1 MAVGNQTPN
10 PPLPASSVPAGSYV
24 SSVMPV
30 RAGTGADSRAYNQV
44 TVVTPVGNPPTSFRT
59 SVFLQDAQQARA
71 AAGGGGQRGSGSTPS
86 TTQLRP
92 QYQLVGT
99 SNDGGNTYQ
108 YTSNAPAN
116 VRSSLASNGNIA
128 TNSRAQADS
137 AAARAGTPRA
147 DGSAAPAL
155 TEAQRRNAGLR
166 PGRAATNNPAQQQGS
181 TPAANGAGA
190 TDPAAEERRRL
201 GEADQAGQRLS
212 AGSYGNLKY
221 PELLN
226 LNVSDVIKFEMLRY
240 VARGSGSGT
249 APPTNPGSTAAP
261 PVSSPGTF
269 GVITSERRAGNRTV
283 LGSVVL
289 PIPAGISDNNAVDWG
304 DKQMELEDA
313 AMTAFTSEF
322 IQTGSVANTAE
333 ATGNTITNNPETKPL
348 VADRITKAITGN
360 SLLQREQGAI
370 GNNNLEL
377 LFNGPSLRTFSFTF
391 RLSPRNGKEA
401 QAVMKIIRFFKQGM
415 SPKTS
420 GGALLIKSPNTFR
433 LSYLRKGQ
441 EHKYLNKFKE
451 AALISCSVNY
461 TPDANYM
468 TFHSATQLYDGAM
481 TSYEMTLQFTELEP
495 IFDVDYGT
503 SSNEIG
509 Y

>member
-1 MAVGNQTPN
+1 MSIGNQTPN

-30 RAGTGADSRAYNQV
+30 RAGAGADSRSYNQV

-108 YTSNAPAN
+108 YTQNTPAN

-128 TNSRAQADS
+128 TNSRTQADS
-137 AAARAGTPRA
+137 ATSRAGTTRA
-147 DGSAAPAL
+147 DGTSAPAL
-155 TEAQRRNAGLR
+155 SEAERRNAGLR
-166 PGRAATNNPAQQQGS
+166 PGRAAANNPAQQQGS
-181 TPAANGAGA
+181 TPAA
-190 TDPAAEERRRL
+190 TDPAAEEKRRL
-201 GEADQAGQRLS
+201 GEADQTGQRLS

-221 PELLN
+221 PKTLN
-226 LNVSDVIKFEMLRY
+226 LNASDVIKFEMLRY

-249 APPTNPGSTAAP
+249 TPPTNGGTSTP

-269 GVITSERRAGNRTV
+269 GVITSERRAGARQV

-289 PIPAGISDNNAVDWG
+289 PIPAGISDSNTVDWG
-304 DKQMELEDA
+304 DQRMELEDTA
-313 AMTAFTSEF
+313 LNAFTSEF
-322 IQTGSVANTAE
+322 VQTGSVENTTE
-333 ATGNTITNNPETKPL
+333 ATGNALQNNAEAKTV
-348 VADRITKAITGN
+348 VADRIVKAITGN
-360 SLLQREQGAI
+360 GLLQREQGAI

-377 LFNGPSLRTFSFTF
+377 LFNGPSLRSFSFTF
-391 RLSPRNGKEA
+391 RLSPRNGQEA
-401 QAVMKIIRFFKQGM
+401 EEVMKIIRFFKQGM
-415 SPKTS
+415 SAKTS

-433 LSYLRKGQ
+433 LAYMRKGQ
-441 EHKYLNKFKE
+441 PHKYLNEFKE
-451 AALISCSVNY
+451 AALTSCNVNY
-461 TPDANYM
+461 TPDGNYM
-468 TFHSATQLYDGAM
+468 TFHSASNNYDGAM
-481 TSYEMTLQFTELEP
+481 TSYELTLQFTELEP

-503 SSNEIG
+503 TSNKIG

>member
-1 MAVGNQTPN
+1 MSIGNQTPN

-30 RAGTGADSRAYNQV
+30 RAGAGADSRSYNQV

-71 AAGGGGQRGSGSTPS
+71 AAGGGGRRGSGSTPS

-108 YTSNAPAN
+108 YTQNTPAN

-128 TNSRAQADS
+128 NNSRTQADS
-137 AAARAGTPRA
+137 ATSRAGTTRA
-147 DGSAAPAL
+147 DGTSAPAL
-155 TEAQRRNAGLR
+155 SEAERRNAGLR
-166 PGRAATNNPAQQQGS
+166 PGRAAANNPAQQQGS
-181 TPAANGAGA
+181 TPAA
-190 TDPAAEERRRL
+190 TDPAAEERN
-201 GEADQAGQRLS
+201 A
-212 AGSYGNLKY
+212 
-221 PELLN
+221 
-226 LNVSDVIKFEMLRY
+226 SDVIKFEMLRY

-249 APPTNPGSTAAP
+249 TPPTNGGTSTP
-261 PVSSPGTF
+261 QVSSPGTF
-269 GVITSERRAGNRTV
+269 GVITSERRAGARQV

-289 PIPAGISDNNAVDWG
+289 PIPAGISDSNTVDWG
-304 DKQMELEDA
+304 DQRMELEDA
-313 AMTAFTSEF
+313 AMTALTSEF
-322 IQTGSVANTAE
+322 VQTGTVENTAE
-333 ATGNTITNNPETKPL
+333 ATGNTLQNNADAKPV

-377 LFNGPSLRTFSFTF
+377 LFNGPSLRSFSFTF
-391 RLSPRNGKEA
+391 RLSPRNGPEA
-401 QAVMKIIRFFKQGM
+401 EEVMKIIRFFKQGM
-415 SPKTS
+415 SAKTS

-433 LSYLRKGQ
+433 LAYMRKGQ
-441 EHKYLNKFKE
+441 PHKYLNEFKE
-451 AALISCSVNY
+451 AALTSCNVNY
-461 TPDANYM
+461 TPDGNYM
-468 TFHSATQLYDGAM
+468 TFHSASNNYDGAM
-481 TSYEMTLQFTELEP
+481 TSYELTLQFTELEP

-503 SSNEIG
+503 TSNKIG